1 MGIPIEPITFKLD
14 ISATDTCGNNTFSIS
29 GTDRSTYSLNNDYSF
44 NGFVQQLYY
53 EVGDNIEINFNSN
66 GNDISFIIF
75 DNSNI
80 YQPKFEFDKYNP
92 KYTISFEGYDNYK
105 FGDSSLNAYG
115 VFSSYVLKADTR
127 DDLNTYISSKY
138 TANDPRNR
146 LQQFNRDDRR
156 FVGNYDYIKSDAT
169 RIGVDISGVNN
180 DLIIQ
185 SVVNDIHIVTGEKQR
200 TSIWGN
206 LQVHG
211 NINYTGIILPQPEK
225 GINYEEEKL
234 YINNLPIDQYLYNKY
249 DGSFSLIDQR
259 LSIHDTSLSV
269 LDGRVSIHDT
279 SLSVLD
285 SRVII
290 YDTSL
295 SLLDSRVSIHDSS
308 LNNLDSRVSNNE
320 TSLNNLDSRVSIH
333 DTSLSLLDSRVS
345 NHDTSLSLLDS
356 RVSNHDTSLSL
367 LDGHVNIHDSSL
379 SLLDSRVSIHDTS
392 LSLLDSRVS
401 IHDTSLINLDNNLSI
416 LYGNVGIHDTS
427 LSVLDGR
434 VNIHDTSL
442 TNLESRITIIDNSLN
457 LLDFDS
463 SYVNYS
469 YFDLSY
475 SALIEEISNITID
488 PTNLNIIPSQLDNSG
503 KFLTTDGSNLSWTNF
518 LISGEVVGIKGDTGP
533 IGADGPPGPQGPAGA
548 DGQPGQSGADG
559 ATGPSGPQGPAGA
572 DGIDGSSNNI
582 ICLASTSVV
591 NIISS
596 NGNKYVFNGNNSYDS
611 TKVYALAEGNYKLT
625 NISSG
630 HPMAILNNHVSNL
643 ISYSGSTLAGSKN
656 VSGVNY
662 NFYYG
667 NIDIN
672 VYGNFGEV
680 SVYCYYHNYMGGE
693 NLLTYSTIC
702 RPSDLT
708 NYQDASFT
716 NVDISGNLKINNAEI
731 ALKSDI
737 SNAISN
743 LINGAPGNLDTLNEL
758 AIALDNSSNFASV
771 ITNRFSQIDVSINDL
786 ILNGSANQTFNLTD
800 YQDASFTNVDIS
812 GILSINDYSFPQY
825 STGYGGKVL
834 KLNTNATQL
843 EWADISGSTI
853 VNNNTTT
860 TTSNISGN
868 ILQVRGNIVFDN
880 ILLKE
885 DELLNIQSVHT
896 LEHGFLKAKQGNQIF
911 LDSHIIPTL
920 DETFDLGSAEYKIR
934 HLYLSNNSLW
944 IGDEHK
950 IDVSNGELKFKKR
963 KKNFIPQK
971 IKDLSSNLT
980 DLSSIQQLPNFNHII
995 SLEEMK
1001 LNDWLLVNKELKKLN
1016 PTIPDLKVEDIFNDS
1031 SDNWVQELNQ
1041 NEKIV
1046 ELENKIQLLENSGG
1060 GGGGGGGST
1069 GTEFIRYSLTG
1080 GFTNSVGNCWLGDTN
1095 NTMTEMINNN
1105 ASWISGFSAQNG
1117 GTYLKFT
1124 SSGTFRIDL
1133 DITVQKSGG
1142 EAYVE
1147 FKKSNTIYATRGL
1160 VSGYMGTL
1168 HFTDIIEINTNDII
1182 GFICYTIPGSHN
1194 IQIWG
1199 GGDNG
1204 GGYTKLC
1211 ITKLA

>member
-1 MGIPIEPITFKLD
+1 M
-14 ISATDTCGNNTFSIS
+14 
-29 GTDRSTYSLNNDYSF
+29 
-44 NGFVQQLYY
+44 
-53 EVGDNIEINFNSN
+53 
-66 GNDISFIIF
+66 
-75 DNSNI
+75 
-80 YQPKFEFDKYNP
+80 
-92 KYTISFEGYDNYK
+92 
-105 FGDSSLNAYG
+105 
-115 VFSSYVLKADTR
+115 
-127 DDLNTYISSKY
+127 
-138 TANDPRNR
+138 
-146 LQQFNRDDRR
+146 
-156 FVGNYDYIKSDAT
+156 
-169 RIGVDISGVNN
+169 
-180 DLIIQ
+180 
-185 SVVNDIHIVTGEKQR
+185 
-200 TSIWGN
+200 
-206 LQVHG
+206 
-211 NINYTGIILPQPEK
+211 
-225 GINYEEEKL
+225 
-234 YINNLPIDQYLYNKY
+234 
-249 DGSFSLIDQR
+249 
-259 LSIHDTSLSV
+259 
-269 LDGRVSIHDT
+269 
-279 SLSVLD
+279 
-285 SRVII
+285 
-290 YDTSL
+290 
-295 SLLDSRVSIHDSS
+295 
-308 LNNLDSRVSNNE
+308 
-320 TSLNNLDSRVSIH
+320 
-333 DTSLSLLDSRVS
+333 
-345 NHDTSLSLLDS
+345 
-356 RVSNHDTSLSL
+356 
-367 LDGHVNIHDSSL
+367 
-379 SLLDSRVSIHDTS
+379 
-392 LSLLDSRVS
+392 
-401 IHDTSLINLDNNLSI
+401 
-416 LYGNVGIHDTS
+416 
-427 LSVLDGR
+427 
-434 VNIHDTSL
+434 
-442 TNLESRITIIDNSLN
+442 
-457 LLDFDS
+457 
-463 SYVNYS
+463 
-469 YFDLSY
+469 SY

-503 KFLTTDGSNLSWTNF
+503 KLLTTDGSNLYWTN
-518 LISGEVVGIKGDTGP
+518 LTISGEIVGIKGD
-533 IGADGPPGPQGPAGA
+533 DGEQGPQGIQGPSGEQ
-548 DGQPGQSGADG
+548 GIQGPSGEQGIQGPSGEPGIQGPQGLQGIQGEQGIQGQSGSVD
-559 ATGPSGPQGPAGA
+559 
-572 DGIDGSSNNI
+572 
-582 ICLASTSVV
+582 ICLNDYS
-591 NIISS
+591 
-596 NGNKYVFNGNNSYDS
+596 D
-611 TKVYALAEGNYKLT
+611 
-625 NISSG
+625 
-630 HPMAILNNHVSNL
+630 VS
-643 ISYSGSTLAGSKN
+643 
-656 VSGVNY
+656 
-662 NFYYG
+662 FG
-667 NIDIN
+667 NIDISGILILN
-672 VYGNFGEV
+672 DVNISDKLTNLDNNKADISSIITEFVVTETGGKYLIDNIQTPELTLDYNKTYRFKQDDSSNSIHPLRFYTSNNNTSDYSSGVTIVGIQGSSGSYSEIIINANTPNIL
-680 SVYCYYHNYMGGE
+680 YYHCSNHPDMGNKLNIINFSSSLINY
-693 NLLTYSTIC
+693 N
-702 RPSDLT
+702 
-708 NYQDASFT
+708 DASFT

-963 KKNFIPQK
+963 KKNFIPQR
-971 IKDLSSNLT
+971 IKDLSNSLNTIDDIKALSNNFNNIS
-980 DLSSIQQLPNFNHII
+980 DLSS
-995 SLEEMK
+995 MK

-1016 PTIPDLKVEDIFNDS
+1016 PLVPDLKVEDIFNDS